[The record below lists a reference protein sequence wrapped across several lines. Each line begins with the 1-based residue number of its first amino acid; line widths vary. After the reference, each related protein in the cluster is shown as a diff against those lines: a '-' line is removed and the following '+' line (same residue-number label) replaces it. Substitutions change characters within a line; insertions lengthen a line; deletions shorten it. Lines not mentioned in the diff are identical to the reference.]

1 MLANDVLSRT
11 TFFFFFLLHNTQTRE
26 ISHGKLLVKLDGQ
39 KWLWDH
45 FLTPSSN
52 LYLSYLMLANKEKE
66 RQGQELFLTFKS
78 IILGKSQQMLHSFPV
93 WTEPLCYALCL
104 SSAVGVQEEKGGS
117 QGDSC
122 IRCFSSISMF
132 SSHLFSSLLFNM
144 DNILMTN
151 PFRIAKSCLFL

>member
-1 MLANDVLSRT
+1 MMSSPEQP
-11 TFFFFFLLHNTQTRE
+11 FFFFLHNTQTRE

-45 FLTPSSN
+45 SFTPSSN
-52 LYLSYLMLANKEKE
+52 SYLSYLMLVIKKKE

-78 IILGKSQQMLHSFPV
+78 IILGKSQQLLHSFHSV
-93 WTEPLCYALCL
+93 WTEPLCYVLCL
-104 SSAVGVQEEKGGS
+104 SSAVSMQELKGGS
-117 QGDSC
+117 QGVSC

-144 DNILMTN
+144 DNILITN

>member
-1 MLANDVLSRT
+1 MRLFHNKNIIHMLANDVLSRT

-104 SSAVGVQEEKGGS
+104 RVLWVCKRRREGPRGTLASDAFLPSA
-117 QGDSC
+117 
-122 IRCFSSISMF
+122 CFLAIYLALCFLIWIIS
-132 SSHLFSSLLFNM
+132 
-144 DNILMTN
+144 
-151 PFRIAKSCLFL
+151 